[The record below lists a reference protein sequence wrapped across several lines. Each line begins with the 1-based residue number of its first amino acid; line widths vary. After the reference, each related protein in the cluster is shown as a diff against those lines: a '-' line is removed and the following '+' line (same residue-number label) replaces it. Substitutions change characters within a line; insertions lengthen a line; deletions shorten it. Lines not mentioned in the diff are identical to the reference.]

1 MAMARV
7 MRDRFTGPGL
17 DPCGLSAL
25 PLLAVNQ
32 TDGGNMDGARFVA
45 PLGLLGMAAIGLTAA
60 HETHADLDTLEQG
73 LQSVIAIVIADAS
86 PLIALARVNVPM
98 PPKPFGLRNPTAASS
113 RSPCVRRCSCA
124 HLACSW
130 KHRPPP

>member
-1 MAMARV
+1 MAWLSWAMARV

-73 LQSVIAIVIADAS
+73 LQSVVAI
-86 PLIALARVNVPM
+86 
-98 PPKPFGLRNPTAASS
+98 
-113 RSPCVRRCSCA
+113 SPCNHWLQS
-124 HLACSW
+124 
-130 KHRPPP
+130 